1 MWTFEFLLSNA
12 DFMHFFNKLI
22 NSFSL
27 VLDSAVFESISRFI
41 KSIFDTFIPTAMCD
55 ADINPNKKEAKHAD
69 GVTFEDVFLFL
80 WVMSVFMCLARRDP
94 DFDSGIDVTASSP
107 TFSFSPSVSSAFSEF
122 CNSLYYFGYPLLRPN
137 NTYSFWKSNP
147 DPTYFYASLSF

>member
-1 MWTFEFLLSNA
+1 MWIFEFLLSNA

-80 WVMSVFMCLARRDP
+80 WVMSVFMCLVRRDP

-107 TFSFSPSVSSAFSEF
+107 TFSLVLVLVLLSLNSVT
-122 CNSLYYFGYPLLRPN
+122 LYIILGILFYVLIIRILFGNLILILLIF
-137 NTYSFWKSNP
+137 T
-147 DPTYFYASLSF
+147 LL